1 MRIKGNFEFLI
12 INPNKQEYASLQT
25 KERKGQEKRKEKK
38 APVKTRT
45 QVIEK
50 WEGVK
55 ERKERDK
62 EDDGKNK
69 KIALTKINPYEKKR
83 N

>member
-1 MRIKGNFEFLI
+1 MQAFKQRREKG
-12 INPNKQEYASLQT
+12 
-25 KERKGQEKRKEKK
+25 KRKEKK
-38 APVKTRT
+38 KKALVKPRT

-62 EDDGKNK
+62 ENDGKNK